1 MSFYHKFY
9 LFDQNKQAY
18 CMYVCNMPN
27 LKFSTFLFTLF
38 SDHHYIPAIY
48 FTVTGQQLIC

>member
-48 FTVTGQQLIC
+48 FTVTGQQLIR